1 MIRYN
6 AQYTRFSC
14 YGATNTQAPV
24 YIYKLVEDQPE
35 VKLGD
40 VNKDGVIRI
49 DDVTALI
56 DALLGGNTDV
66 ETEHYSPA
74 NADVNQDTFIRIDDV
89 TALIDMLLSGA
100 AK

>member
-1 MIRYN
+1 M
-6 AQYTRFSC
+6 SLS
-14 YGATNTQAPV
+14 TNTQAPV

-56 DALLGGNTDV
+56 DALLGGNVDV
-66 ETEHYSPA
+66 ETDHYSPA